1 MRITALVPLV
11 ALLSGAIAAPLPEVV
26 DLAPPPTPSSGH
38 GAVVSSAGAVLTA
51 FRTLRPPSRRL
62 TRPRRPWTPPRQRP
76 TTLLLRLANHLPRP
90 ANPPHRCRRATSRR
104 PPPSGLPPGCL
115 TENFCPDTDG
125 GQGGDPGNGDGTIT
139 YPNGTKPNG
148 NDNRNRRDVE
158 ERSADL
164 TPFLE

>member
-11 ALLSGAIAAPLPEVV
+11 ALLSGAIAAPLPEVRTTSRDQRTPHTGV
-26 DLAPPPTPSSGH
+26 DE
-38 GAVVSSAGAVLTA
+38 
-51 FRTLRPPSRRL
+51 
-62 TRPRRPWTPPRQRP
+62 
-76 TTLLLRLANHLPRP
+76 RP
-90 ANPPHRCRRATSRR
+90 AVGH
-104 PPPSGLPPGCL
+104 PPSGLPPGCL

>member
-26 DLAPPPTPSSGH
+26 DLAPPDPQLWSWRCGLFGWRCPNRVQNPPTPEP
-38 GAVVSSAGAVLTA
+38 TPD
-51 FRTLRPPSRRL
+51 PP
-62 TRPRRPWTPPRQRP
+62 TPTVDP
-76 TTLLLRLANHLPRP
+76 P
-90 ANPPHRCRRATSRR
+90 ASTSDDPPPQTSEPPPATSE
-104 PPPSGLPPGCL
+104 PPTPVSTSDQPSATPSGLPPGCL